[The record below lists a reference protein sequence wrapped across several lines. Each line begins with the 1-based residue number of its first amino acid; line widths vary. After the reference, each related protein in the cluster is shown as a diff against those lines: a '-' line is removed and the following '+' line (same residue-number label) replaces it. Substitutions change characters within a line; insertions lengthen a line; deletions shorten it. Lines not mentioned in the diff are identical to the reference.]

1 MPATPRELPTD
12 RHSLVLHM
20 TETPGKQGFL
30 EALAVRK
37 EWVREY
43 LERDR
48 RKALF
53 VPADIHDGVLSYLRA
68 SGKVLRPCVLYF
80 SCGAAGGEERVATP
94 AAVAVELFHTWTI
107 VHDDIMDR
115 DTLRRGAPTVHEAF
129 RRRALATEAF
139 DEREAAHY
147 GICIGI
153 MTGEVQH
160 GWATALLSELYDA
173 DADNGAMVIELIRY
187 LETDVLLALV
197 GGQALDIQY
206 AKAPMD
212 SLDEA
217 SVIDMFW
224 RKTGALYAFA
234 GAAGAMIG
242 LNTPDRTHPLVRAIS
257 SFTGECGVAFQLQD
271 DILGLTADEATLGK
285 PVCSDLREGKRTLLL
300 VHTYHKASAAE
311 KRFLLDVVGK
321 PGATEEQIAEVRDL
335 ILAHGGLEHARSLME
350 RRVADAIRNLDDVPG
365 SPYKEYLVNWA
376 EFLIG
381 RSF

>member
-1 MPATPRELPTD
+1 
-12 RHSLVLHM
+12 M
-20 TETPGKQGFL
+20 TTTVENKTFQ
-30 EALAVRK
+30 EALAERK
-37 EWVREY
+37 EWVQAY
-43 LERDR
+43 LDRDR
-48 RKALF
+48 RRTLF
-53 VPADIHDGVLSYLRA
+53 VPDDIHDGVFSYLRA

-80 SCGAAGGEERVATP
+80 SCGAVGGKESVATP
-94 AAVAVELFHTWTI
+94 AAVAIELFHTWTI

-115 DTLRRGAPTVHEAF
+115 DTLRRGARTVHEEF
-129 RRRALATEAF
+129 RQRALASEGY
-139 DEREAAHY
+139 DEREAHHY
-147 GICIGI
+147 GLSIGI

-160 GWATALLSELYDA
+160 GWATSLLSELYDPE
-173 DADNGAMVIELIRY
+173 ADNGAMVIELIRY

-217 SVIDMFW
+217 AVMDMFW
-224 RKTGALYAFA
+224 RKTGKLYEFA

-242 LNTPDRTHPLVRAIS
+242 LNTADRSHPMVRAIS

-300 VHTYHKASAAE
+300 VHTYRRASAAE
-311 KRFLLDVVGK
+311 RRFILDVVGK
-321 PGATEEQIAEVRDL
+321 PGADDVQIAEVRDL
-335 ILAHGGLEHARSLME
+335 VLAHGGLEYARSLME
-350 RRVADAIRNLDDVPG
+350 RRVADAIRNLDAIPD
-365 SPYKEYLVNWA
+365 SSYKGYLVNWA
-376 EFLIG
+376 EYLIG

>member
-1 MPATPRELPTD
+1 MA
-12 RHSLVLHM
+12 SHM
-20 TETPGKQGFL
+20 TDTPGKQDFL
-30 EALAVRK
+30 DALAVRK

-43 LERDR
+43 LEADR
-48 RKALF
+48 RKVLF
-53 VPADIHDGVLSYLRA
+53 IPEDIHDGVFSYLKA

-80 SCGAAGGEERVATP
+80 SCGAVGGRERAATP

-115 DTLRRGAPTVHEAF
+115 DALRRGTPTVHEEF
-129 RRRALATEAF
+129 RRRALAGGAF

-147 GICIGI
+147 GLSIGI

-160 GWATALLSELYDA
+160 GWATGLLTELYDA
-173 DADNGAMVIELIRY
+173 DMDNGEVVIELIRY
-187 LETDVLLALV
+187 LETEVLLALV

-224 RKTGALYAFA
+224 RKTGALYTFA

-242 LNTPDRTHPLVRAIS
+242 LNTPDRNHPMVRAIS

-300 VHTYHKASAAE
+300 VHTYHKATPAE
-311 KRFLLDVVGK
+311 RRFLLDVVGK
-321 PGATEEQIAEVRDL
+321 PGATDEQIAEVRDL
-335 ILAHGGLEHARSLME
+335 ILAHGGLDHARTLME
-350 RRVADAIRNLDDVPG
+350 RRVADAIRNLDAIPD
-365 SPYKEYLVNWA
+365 SSYKGYLVNWA
-376 EFLIG
+376 EYLIG
-381 RSF
+381 RTF

>member
-1 MPATPRELPTD
+1 
-12 RHSLVLHM
+12 M
-20 TETPGKQGFL
+20 TTTTEHQAFL

-37 EWVREY
+37 EWVTDY

-48 RKALF
+48 RKTLF
-53 VPADIHDGVLSYLRA
+53 IPRDIHDGAFSYLRA

-80 SCGAAGGEERVATP
+80 SCGAVGGEESMATP
-94 AAVAVELFHTWTI
+94 AAVAIELFHTWTI

-115 DTLRRGAPTVHEAF
+115 DTLRRGARTVHEEF
-129 RRRALATEAF
+129 RQRALATKEF
-139 DEREAAHY
+139 DEAEACHY
-147 GICIGI
+147 GLSIGI

-160 GWATALLSELYDA
+160 GWAIALLSDLYDA
-173 DADNGAMVIELIRY
+173 DVGNGEMVIELIRY

-212 SLDEA
+212 SLDEEA
-217 SVIDMFW
+217 VTGMFW
-224 RKTGALYAFA
+224 RKTGALYEFA

-242 LNTPDRTHPLVRAIS
+242 LNTPDRNHPMVRAIS
-257 SFTGECGVAFQLQD
+257 SFTGKCGVAFQLQD

-300 VHTYHKASAAE
+300 IHTYHKASVAE
-311 KRFLLDVVGK
+311 RQFMLGVVGK
-321 PGATEEQIAEVRDL
+321 PGATDEQIGEVREL
-335 ILAHGGLEHARSLME
+335 ILKHGGLEYARSLME
-350 RRVADAIRNLDDVPG
+350 QRVADAIRNLDAIPD
-365 SPYKEYLVNWA
+365 SSYKGYLFNWA
-376 EFLIG
+376 EYLIG

>member
-1 MPATPRELPTD
+1 MTD
-12 RHSLVLHM
+12 
-20 TETPGKQGFL
+20 TPGKQDFHD
-30 EALAVRK
+30 ALAERK
-37 EWVREY
+37 AWVREY

-53 VPADIHDGVLSYLRA
+53 VPEDIHDGVFSYLKA

-80 SCGAAGGEERVATP
+80 SCGAVGGRERVATP

-115 DTLRRGAPTVHEAF
+115 DALRRGAPTVHEEF

-147 GICIGI
+147 GLSIGI

-173 DADNGAMVIELIRY
+173 DADNAETVIALIRY
-187 LETDVLLALV
+187 LETDVLLSLV

-242 LNTPDRTHPLVRAIS
+242 LNTPDRSHPLVRAIS

-321 PGATEEQIAEVRDL
+321 PGATDEQIAEARDL
-335 ILAHGGLEHARSLME
+335 ILTRGGLEHARSLME
-350 RRVADAIRNLDDVPG
+350 RRVANAIRNLDEIPD
-365 SPYKEYLVNWA
+365 SKYKKFLVNWA
-376 EFLIG
+376 EYLIG

>member
-1 MPATPRELPTD
+1 MTD
-12 RHSLVLHM
+12 
-20 TETPGKQGFL
+20 TPGKQAFL
-30 EALAVRK
+30 DALAERK
-37 EWVREY
+37 AWVREY
-43 LERDR
+43 LDRDR

-53 VPADIHDGVLSYLRA
+53 VPEDIHDGVFSYLKA

-80 SCGAAGGEERVATP
+80 SCGAVGGRERAATP

-115 DTLRRGAPTVHEAF
+115 DALRRGAPTVHEEF
-129 RRRALATEAF
+129 RRRALATKAF

-147 GICIGI
+147 GLSIGI

-173 DADNGAMVIELIRY
+173 DADNGETVIALIRY
-187 LETDVLLALV
+187 LETEVLLSLV

-242 LNTPDRTHPLVRAIS
+242 LNSPDRSHPLVRAIS

-300 VHTYHKASAAE
+300 VHTYHKASPAE
-311 KRFLLDVVGK
+311 RRFLLDVVGK
-321 PGATEEQIAEVRDL
+321 PGASDEQIAEARDL
-335 ILAHGGLEHARSLME
+335 ILARGGLEHVRSLME
-350 RRVADAIRNLDDVPG
+350 RRVADAIRNLDEIPD
-365 SPYKEYLVNWA
+365 SIYKRYLVNWA
-376 EFLIG
+376 EYLIG

>member
-1 MPATPRELPTD
+1 MADTLE
-12 RHSLVLHM
+12 
-20 TETPGKQGFL
+20 KQAFL
-30 EALAVRK
+30 EALAERR
-37 EWVREY
+37 EWVRDY
-43 LERDR
+43 LERDP
-48 RKALF
+48 RKVLF
-53 VPADIHDGVLSYLRA
+53 VPEDIHDGVFSYLRA
-68 SGKVLRPCVLYF
+68 SGKVLRPCVLFF
-80 SCGAAGGEERVATP
+80 SCGAVGGEERAATP

-115 DTLRRGAPTVHEAF
+115 DALRRGAPTVHEAF
-129 RRRALATEAF
+129 RRRALASEAF

-147 GICIGI
+147 GLSIGI

-173 DADNGAMVIELIRY
+173 DADNGEMVIELIRY

-217 SVIDMFW
+217 TVIDMFW

-242 LNTPDRTHPLVRAIS
+242 LNTPDRNHPLVRAVA

-311 KRFLLDVVGK
+311 RRFLLDVVGK
-321 PGATEEQIAEVRDL
+321 PGATDEQIAEVRDL
-335 ILAHGGLEHARSLME
+335 ILAHGGLGHARTLME
-350 RRVADAIRNLDDVPG
+350 RRVADAIRNLDAIPD
-365 SPYKEYLVNWA
+365 STYKGYLVDWA
-376 EFLIG
+376 EYMIG